1 MSASPGVEST
11 QRVTAE
17 EWRTVLAAAR
27 GLAEKVAEL
36 SRRLAAVEQRL
47 SSDDRQASARPRPF
61 DR

>member
-1 MSASPGVEST
+1 MSTSPHVEGT

-17 EWRTVLAAAR
+17 EWRTVLVAAR
-27 GLAEKVAEL
+27 ALAEKVSEL

-47 SSDDRQASARPRPF
+47 NFDERQASARPRPS

>member
-1 MSASPGVEST
+1 MSTSPGAEST

-17 EWRTVLAAAR
+17 EWRTVLVAAR
-27 GLAEKVAEL
+27 GLAEKVSEL

-47 SSDDRQASARPRPF
+47 SSDEQQASARPRPS

>member
-1 MSASPGVEST
+1 MSTSPGAEST

-17 EWRTVLAAAR
+17 EWRTVLVAAR
-27 GLAEKVAEL
+27 GLAEKVSEL

-47 SSDDRQASARPRPF
+47 SSDDQQASARPRPS